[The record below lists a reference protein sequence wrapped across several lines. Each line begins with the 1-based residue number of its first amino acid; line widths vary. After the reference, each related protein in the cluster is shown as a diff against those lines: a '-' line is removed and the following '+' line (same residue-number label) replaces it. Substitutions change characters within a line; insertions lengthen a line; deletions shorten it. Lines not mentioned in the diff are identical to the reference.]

1 MVRIPPPQ
9 WLSRVWQV
17 PERVPPRPVSVVAV
31 LVAALVLLGFAGGAS
46 PSPAIAPERPRR
58 FVDTAPVTPPGRRIA
73 VSARGDFQAALNAAN
88 PGDVIT
94 LQAGATYTGPFT
106 LPAKAGTGWI
116 IVRTSTPD
124 SALPPPGNRIDP
136 SYAPLMPKLV
146 LGWDGNILRT
156 ASGAHHVRFI
166 GIDLHPTS
174 GTYIHTLVSLGNDAH
189 DLIFDRCYLHGDP
202 AAGSRQGI
210 EMNSAST
217 AVIDS
222 YFTDFK
228 SMPWRLPAAGS

>member
-1 MVRIPPPQ
+1 MSSRARVRTCITWLLVIVTGVATPLLPAPSVAQAAVLPAPPQ
-9 WLSRVWQV
+9 VYLNT
-17 PERVPPRPVSVVAV
+17 PY
-31 LVAALVLLGFAGGAS
+31 
-46 PSPAIAPERPRR
+46 
-58 FVDTAPVTPPGRRIA
+58 TPPSGQTITVPA
-73 VSARGDFQAALNAAN
+73 GGDFQAALNAAN
-88 PGDVIT
+88 SGDVIT

-146 LGWDGNILRT
+146 LGRDGNILRT

-210 EMNSAST
+210 EMNSTST
-217 AVIDS
+217 AVI
-222 YFTDFK
+222 
-228 SMPWRLPAAGS
+228 